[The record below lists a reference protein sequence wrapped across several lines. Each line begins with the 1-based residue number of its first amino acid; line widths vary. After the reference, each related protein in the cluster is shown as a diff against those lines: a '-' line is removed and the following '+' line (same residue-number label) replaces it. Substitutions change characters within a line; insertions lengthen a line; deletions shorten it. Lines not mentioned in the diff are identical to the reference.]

1 MGNAHFVHLHVHT
14 EYSLL
19 DSSIRIENLIKK
31 TKELGMTAVA
41 MTDHGNI
48 FGAVEFYN
56 TAKQYG
62 VKPIIGCEVYVASE
76 SRLEKSSRNG
86 LRDASHHL
94 ILLATNAIGYKNLLQ
109 MVAKSYLEGFYC
121 KPRIDKDLLAEHSE
135 GLIALSSCVKGEVAY
150 NVNRG
155 NKPRATKVAT
165 QYAEIMGP
173 NNFYL
178 ELQNHGLEDQV
189 QINRDIIAISKKL
202 NLPVVATNNCHYL
215 DRKDFRAHEILLC
228 MQGGQTI
235 EDPYRMQY
243 PKDEFY
249 FKSPQEMIELFK
261 ETPEVIENTV
271 KIAERCEL
279 ELDIDKLNL
288 PKFPLLE
295 TDIAEGARKGLKE
308 RFGELEKLGTDFDR
322 VIYEQRMNE
331 ELVTLEHRGLCGYLL
346 SVWDYIRHAKEDT
359 VLDKSNRSSAVGSV
373 VAYAL
378 RITDIDPTQYD
389 MIPERSFSPDQVSFD
404 DEDFEFCMNEHDGII
419 EYASKRFKGSQN
431 SEQVVTI
438 GYMDAEGLVHDVGR
452 ALDLDYETV
461 EKLAQLVRTKPNTPL
476 EETIKGEKQIKV
488 LCEDSK
494 EIAELLDIAINLE
507 GLPRHCFM
515 NMEGMMISF
524 CRCTRGEALTYYT
537 IEESSHI
544 LRIDFLGRRG
554 SKKLETHFEN
564 GKQERLETS
573 WYGDGRKRRETY
585 YVNGERKG
593 LSTIWDESGVEIEV
607 KTYN

>member
-1 MGNAHFVHLHVHT
+1 MKNTPFVHLHVHT
-14 EYSLL
+14 EHSIL
-19 DSSIRIENLIKK
+19 DSSIRIKDLIKK
-31 TKELGMTAVA
+31 SKELGMPAVA

-48 FGAVEFYN
+48 FGAIEFYN
-56 TAKQYG
+56 TAKQHG
-62 VKPIIGCEVYVASE
+62 IKPIIGCEVYVAPE
-76 SRLEKSSRNG
+76 SRLEKSSKNG
-86 LRDASHHL
+86 LRDASYHL
-94 ILLATNAIGYKNLLQ
+94 ILLATNAIGYKSLLQ

-135 GLIALSSCVKGEVAY
+135 GLIALSSCVKGEVSY
-150 NVNRG
+150 NVSRG
-155 NKPRATKVAT
+155 NKPRATKVAA

-178 ELQNHGLEDQV
+178 ELQNHGLEDQA

-228 MQGGQTI
+228 MQGGKTI

-261 ETPEVIENTV
+261 ETPEAIENTL

-288 PKFPLLE
+288 PKFPLLK
-295 TDIAEGARKGLKE
+295 TNIAEGARKGLKE
-308 RFGELEKLGTDFDR
+308 RFGELEKLGTDFDP

-346 SVWDYIRHAKEDT
+346 SVWDYIRHVREDNIIG
-359 VLDKSNRSSAVGSV
+359 KSNRSLAVGSV

-378 RITDIDPTQYD
+378 RITDIDPILYD
-389 MIPERSFSPDQVSFD
+389 KIPERSFSPDQIDIYD
-404 DEDFEFCMNEHDGII
+404 DDFEFCMNEHDGVI
-419 EYASKRFKGSQN
+419 EYATKRFAGSQN
-431 SEQVVTI
+431 MAQAITI
-438 GYMDAEGLVHDVGR
+438 GHMNTEGLIHDVGR
-452 ALDLDYETV
+452 VLEMDYETV
-461 EKLAQLVRTKPNTPL
+461 DKLAKLVLSKPNTTL
-476 EETIKGEKQIKV
+476 NEAFKEENKIKE
-488 LCEDSK
+488 LSK
-494 EIAELLDIAINLE
+494 KSTEIPELLNIAKVLE

-515 NMEGMMISF
+515 HAEGMVISF
-524 CRCTRGEALTYYT
+524 CRCSRGETVAYYAM
-537 IEESSHI
+537 EEKNHI
-544 LRIDFLGRRG
+544 LEMDFLGRG
-554 SKKLETHFEN
+554 GNKKLETHFKN
-564 GKQERLETS
+564 GKQEGLETS
-573 WYGDGRKRRETY
+573 WYHDGRKKRETS
-585 YVNGERKG
+585 YVDVKPKG
-593 LSTIWDESGVEIEV
+593 ASTTWDEYGDEVDV